1 MTNKTLKIIAQFPYF
16 RFVVRY
22 LKDIFFFFKQNDIS
36 GELLN
41 ILSDFLSNRKR
52 SVVLNSQNSSWTN
65 VPAGIPQ
72 ESILGSLLFLIYI
85 NDLLENLT
93 SNAQLF
99 ADAKSLFSVL
109 HYVNSSARVK

>member
-22 LKDIFFFFKQNDIS
+22 LKDIFFKLKQNDIS

-72 ESILGSLLFLIYI
+72 ESILGSLLFLTI
-85 NDLLENLT
+85 
-93 SNAQLF
+93 
-99 ADAKSLFSVL
+99 
-109 HYVNSSARVK
+109 